1 MKWFQ
6 SDLSYHSLCSPAP
19 RRSGTLCAS
28 GGFEAVA
35 ASCSA
40 FRAPLGS
47 SSHAPSAAFAGP
59 PVASRLHGRP
69 RLKIVVHWV
78 QFSHGVCSLLLL
90 ASQTRNARFE
100 FIFEETLKLTH
111 LTTSYCRNVSVTVH
125 MLRLSRPVPGK
136 WSPSQAESFCPKIST
151 HDSDWCQVMWLE
163 PRLPTAFQL
172 EHGGLYRGTLS
183 LSCWL
188 PEPPMYRA
196 PPPCWSKLR
205 NSFFRRDLP
214 GKKKNSYSY
223 YY

>member
-1 MKWFQ
+1 MFFFFFWFVPTISQFCSILFSLYYFILLDLKSYINFLKYILSPQFFLKWFQ
-6 SDLSYHSLCSPAP
+6 SDLSYHNLCSPAP

-100 FIFEETLKLTH
+100 LF
-111 LTTSYCRNVSVTVH
+111 
-125 MLRLSRPVPGK
+125 LRKR
-136 WSPSQAESFCPKIST
+136 
-151 HDSDWCQVMWLE
+151 
-163 PRLPTAFQL
+163 
-172 EHGGLYRGTLS
+172 
-183 LSCWL
+183 
-188 PEPPMYRA
+188 
-196 PPPCWSKLR
+196 
-205 NSFFRRDLP
+205 
-214 GKKKNSYSY
+214 
-223 YY
+223 